1 MPLSPPSPALIKIP
15 EELLMLGFFVWCI
28 GRQEMGKEEEMTNFI
43 PNAPSSS
50 AKGSRA
56 LPKER
61 RSSPTALTFAMH

>member
-1 MPLSPPSPALIKIP
+1 
-15 EELLMLGFFVWCI
+15 MLGVFVWCI
-28 GRQEMGKEEEMTNFI
+28 GGQEMGKGEEMTNLI